1 MTNKLSKKFTAKT
14 VALAVAALT
23 MSGVMVY
30 DAIDV
35 SPPATPVSSLESDV
49 FEPLPLSE
57 PESLQALPVAVDTDA
72 APLVTDTL
80 ENTPQVEVAQAAT
93 HVVIRYE
100 MALPEST
107 MQALTAIEDEYR
119 ATLKHN
125 ANLAKINAQSSNK
138 TLEDGSPKAQPKEK
152 KKAEEKQPAVM
163 GAADQVSLLALKSIV
178 SSPSHKSAWF
188 ERQGQLFPVKEGA
201 WIGDVKVHRITQTM
215 VLFIDK
221 LGKTHQKHMPTRKIV
236 KPKKVVVNG

>member
-1 MTNKLSKKFTAKT
+1 MTNKLSKKITVKT

-23 MSGVMVY
+23 MTGVMVY
-30 DAIDV
+30 DAIDF

-49 FEPLPLSE
+49 FDPLPLSE
-57 PESLQALPVAVDTDA
+57 PEPQPVLPVTIEADT

-80 ENTPQVEVAQAAT
+80 ENTPQVAMAQAAAP
-93 HVVIRYE
+93 VVIRYE

-119 ATLKHN
+119 ATLKHK
-125 ANLAKINAQSSNK
+125 ANLAKINAQSSDK
-138 TLEDGSPKAQPKEK
+138 TLEDGSPKAQPIVKVK
-152 KKAEEKQPAVM
+152 EKQPAVM

-201 WIGDVKVHRITQTM
+201 WVGDVKVHRITQTM

-221 LGKTHQKHMPTRKIV
+221 QGKTHQKHMPTRKIV

>member
-1 MTNKLSKKFTAKT
+1 MTNKLSKKITVKT
-14 VALAVAALT
+14 VALAVTALT
-23 MSGVMVY
+23 MTGVMVY
-30 DAIDV
+30 DAIDF
-35 SPPATPVSSLESDV
+35 STSATPVSSLESDV

-57 PESLQALPVAVDTDA
+57 PEPIQALPVTVEADT

-80 ENTPQVEVAQAAT
+80 ENTPPVATAQAAT
-93 HVVIRYE
+93 PVVIRYE
-100 MALPEST
+100 MTLPETT

-119 ATLKHN
+119 ATLKHK
-125 ANLAKINAQSSNK
+125 ANLAKINAQASDK
-138 TLEDGSPKAQPKEK
+138 TLEDGSPKAQPIVEVK
-152 KKAEEKQPAVM
+152 EKQPAVM

-221 LGKTHQKHMPTRKIV
+221 QGKTHQKHMPTRKIV
-236 KPKKVVVNG
+236 KPKKVIVNG